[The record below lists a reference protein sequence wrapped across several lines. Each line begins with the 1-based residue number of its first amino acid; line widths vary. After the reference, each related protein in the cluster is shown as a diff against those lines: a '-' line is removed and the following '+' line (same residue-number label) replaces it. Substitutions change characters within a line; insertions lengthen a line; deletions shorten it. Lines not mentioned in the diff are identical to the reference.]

1 MIPNIPDAVLLEAL
15 AAQFPRATAIDYLG
29 AGGCSTTY
37 RLVEPTG
44 SSAIKVLRPQFDLTR
59 TDREITGLRLINSPF
74 VSRFIDEGSLT
85 VPGSTVRYIRTEF
98 LSGQSLRERLVA
110 RGPLSY
116 AEDLRLGKH
125 VARGLLELQQH
136 GLTHRDLKPEN
147 VMLDGN
153 RFVIID
159 LGLAKLEGAP
169 SLTIA
174 GDFVG
179 TPQYAALE
187 QLLSAKHVDIRADLF
202 SLGMML
208 FEAVHGSMQ
217 VPYHFGR
224 GQSRAE
230 CIQNLLH
237 IPPPGM
243 NRLGSLSGVVSRLI
257 AVQAYQR
264 LNTPAELIREMGV
277 I

>member
-1 MIPNIPDAVLLEAL
+1 MNNAPDAALLQAL
-15 AAQFPRATAIDYLG
+15 AVQFPDLTAIDYLG

-37 RLVEPTG
+37 QLVEPTG

-59 TDREITGLRLINSPF
+59 TDREVTSLRLINSPY
-74 VSRFIDEGSLT
+74 VSKFIDEGVLT
-85 VPGSTVRYIRTEF
+85 VAGSTVRYIRTEF
-98 LSGQSLRERLVA
+98 LSGQSLRQKLVA
-110 RGPLSY
+110 EGPLSY
-116 AEDLRLGKH
+116 AEDFRLGKH
-125 VARGLLELQQH
+125 VARGLLELQRH

-208 FEAVHGSMQ
+208 YEAMHGSMHL
-217 VPYHFGR
+217 PYHFGR
-224 GQSRAE
+224 GQSRAD

-237 IPPPGM
+237 IPPPAM
-243 NRLGSLSGVVSRLI
+243 NSLGALSSLVTRLI
-257 AVQAYQR
+257 AIQAYQR
-264 LNTPAELIREMGV
+264 INTPADLIAEMGA